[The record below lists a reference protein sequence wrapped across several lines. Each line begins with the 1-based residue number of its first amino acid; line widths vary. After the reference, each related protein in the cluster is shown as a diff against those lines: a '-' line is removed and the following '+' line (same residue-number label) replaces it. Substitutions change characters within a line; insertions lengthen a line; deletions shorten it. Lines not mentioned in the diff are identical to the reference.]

1 MFKKYS
7 KYIKQYKKQTILSPI
22 FLMFETAIEVIMP
35 LIMAFIIDYGIT
47 KGDTNALLLSG
58 VTVLVMAIAG
68 LVFGTQSARNASIA
82 SCGFSKNLSEA
93 MYYKIQDFSFKNIDN
108 YSSASLVTRLTYDIK
123 NMERSFRV
131 IIRTLVRS
139 PLLLVFSTTMAF
151 ILNAKLA
158 LVFLFAAPI
167 LALGLS
173 FIIFKAFPL
182 FQKMFTQYDKVEA
195 KVQENLTGIRVVKS
209 FVQEDK
215 EIAQFEKEANALKKL
230 SKTAEKIVA
239 FNVPLMSLVMYGC
252 IIAILW
258 LGGNLIILDQFSAGK
273 LLSFVNYAMQMIM
286 SLMMLS
292 MVMVTLTISKA
303 SANRINEV
311 LNEEI
316 DLEDSGHLNSVPTT
330 SEIEFNNVYFKYDK
344 KTTNFIL
351 SDINLKIAS
360 GEKIGIVG
368 GTGASKTSLL
378 QLVPRLY
385 DVEVGEVKVGGKN
398 VKDYKL
404 QPLRDSVA
412 MVLQKN
418 VLFSGTIKEN
428 LKWGKEDA
436 TDEEVIKACKM
447 AMAHDFISSFAD
459 GYDTVLGQGGV
470 NLSGGQKQR
479 ICIARALLKHP
490 KILILDDSTSAI
502 DVATENKLWKNL
514 VKSFNDITMI
524 VVAQRINS
532 VINCDRIIVLDEGK
546 INGIGTHNQL
556 LKSNQIYKEIYE
568 TQTNSNIAGI

>member
-258 LGGNLIILDQFSAGK
+258 LGGNLIILGQFSAGK